1 MWVAGRY
8 CATYNDMKVMELI
21 KSVGLLVLA
30 ASVAFAISNGSFYL
44 FSGRFEGLSLVE
56 YFVRVAKYYT
66 SYVGASMIYGVAGL
80 ATLKALNLLSQLQ
93 SSHKAV

>member
-1 MWVAGRY
+1 
-8 CATYNDMKVMELI
+8 
-21 KSVGLLVLA
+21 
-30 ASVAFAISNGSFYL
+30 
-44 FSGRFEGLSLVE
+44 LSLVE
-56 YFVRVAKYYT
+56 YFVRVTKYYP